1 MLNKKHA
8 HAVFSWNVIVFWPSE
23 MCTRSLR
30 LWICPYKC
38 KGKVSGQTPLLFYVS
53 AECMCQCNSN

>member
-1 MLNKKHA
+1 MFNKKHA

-38 KGKVSGQTPLLFYVS
+38 KGKVSGQTPLFFYGS
-53 AECMCQCNSN
+53 AE